1 MDSWKADYEMTRA
14 ERKALSSVLQRRDW
28 VLGRVEMG
36 NMPKGLVHIPF
47 VGVFDMKKEISS
59 CLVIWW

>member
-1 MDSWKADYEMTRA
+1 MGSWKANYDVTSA
-14 ERKALSSVLQRRDW
+14 ERKVQSSSVLQRRDW

-47 VGVFDMKKEISS
+47 VGVSVIS
-59 CLVIWW
+59 IE